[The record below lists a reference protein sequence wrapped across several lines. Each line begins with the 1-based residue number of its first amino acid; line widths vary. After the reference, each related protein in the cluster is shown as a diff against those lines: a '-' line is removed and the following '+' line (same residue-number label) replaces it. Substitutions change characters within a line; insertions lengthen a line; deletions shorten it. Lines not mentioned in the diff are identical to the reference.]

1 MYTIRFRQV
10 VALLVLTLFA
20 AGLVA
25 ATVRVGGLVFGA
37 GSAVAVEAPA
47 DLGLPESLAFPA
59 VEWVEPGAMSELV
72 QDRVAAAYQEAWVEL
87 ERVQSGGEAGDL
99 DRFFTGP
106 ALAFVTNEV
115 ETGGGGLIVEPG
127 FHRLVPSYV
136 HPEEWLVGFTD
147 RDLAVRRSLGDV
159 TTETVES
166 YEVVM
171 VIERGRW
178 MIHSMRRTVDDAG

>member
-1 MYTIRFRQV
+1 MQTIRLRQIA
-10 VALLVLTLFA
+10 ALLVLSLLA

-37 GSAVAVEAPA
+37 GSAVAVQAPG

-59 VEWVEPGAMSELV
+59 VEWAEPGTMSELV
-72 QDRVAAAYQEAWVEL
+72 RDRVAAAYQEAWGEL
-87 ERVQSGGEAGDL
+87 ERIEAGGDPGDL

-106 ALAFVTNEV
+106 ALDFADGQVRSGGAPVGV
-115 ETGGGGLIVEPG
+115 ETG
-127 FHRLVPSYV
+127 FHRLVAGYV

-147 RDLAVRRSLGDV
+147 RDLAVRRTIGDA
-159 TTETVES
+159 TIETVES
-166 YEVVM
+166 FDVVM

-178 MIHSMRRTVDDAG
+178 MIHTMRRTVVDGG